1 MTKKSNLW
9 MRTKV
14 LYLIPA
20 VAISFCAIACS
31 DSSESDNTNEVYEKV
46 EIMPEY
52 PGGMESMMKF
62 MKESMKYPEVAEKNG
77 ATGKAI
83 ISFVVEKDGKVT
95 EVKAADFIANG
106 EISDECKNALTTEAE
121 RVVASMPD
129 WEPGKQKGENV
140 RVKYTMPITFCLK

>member
-1 MTKKSNLW
+1 MMKKTNSW

-14 LYLIPA
+14 LYFIPA

-52 PGGMESMMKF
+52 PGGMESMMNF
-62 MKESMKYPEVAEKNG
+62 MKSSMKYPEIAEKNG

-83 ISFVVEKDGKVT
+83 ISFVVEKDGKVWLNSDDPYAWFVVDSLT
-95 EVKAADFIANG
+95 IGNAGAKRLPTGKILLFSEESLFSRILLQG
-106 EISDECKNALTTEAE
+106 ES
-121 RVVASMPD
+121 R
-129 WEPGKQKGENV
+129 
-140 RVKYTMPITFCLK
+140 

>member
-1 MTKKSNLW
+1 

-31 DSSESDNTNEVYEKV
+31 DSSESDPNEVYEKV
-46 EIMPEY
+46 ESMPEY
-52 PGGMESMMKF
+52 PGGLESMMKF
-62 MKESMKYPEVAEKNG
+62 MKDNMKYPEVAEKKG

-95 EVKAADFIANG
+95 EVKAADFIADG
-106 EISDECKNALTTEAE
+106 EISDECKKAFIAEAE
-121 RVVASMPD
+121 RVVASMPN
-129 WEPGKQKGENV
+129 WKPGQHEGENV
-140 RVKYTMPITFCLK
+140 RVKYTMPFTFRLQ